1 MSKKVIYKSAVTG
14 EIVSKKFA
22 LENSD
27 TTYKT
32 TVESG
37 TGKPAA
43 TQADLDAVDSG
54 YGEAVHGDEWEKMK
68 EGAK

>member
-1 MSKKVIYKSAVTG
+1 MKTKQIYKSAITG

-22 LENSD
+22 LENPD

-32 TVESG
+32 TVDVGEA
-37 TGKPAA
+37 KPIDS
-43 TQADLDAVDSG
+43 QLKDVDSG
-54 YGEAVHGDEWEKMK
+54 YGEAVYGDEWEKMK